1 MAADKGLSPRDF
13 GVKYFDSRKK
23 TRGNR
28 NPIRRRETS
37 DELKKARISLAQDI
51 KDGVHDGLLNRC
63 GISGQHG
70 KFGKEI
76 VAADVK
82 MSKRGGFDILKVLIH
97 SEVRVGME
105 YNGRTVLS
113 ISIENM
119 GANIKMVQMGKTVQP
134 YVHVY
139 RLNLVTT

>member
-1 MAADKGLSPRDF
+1 MANQGLSPRDF

-37 DELKKARISLAQDI
+37 DELKKARISLRQDI
-51 KDGVHDGLLNRC
+51 KDGVHDGLMNRC
-63 GISGQHG
+63 GISNQYG

-76 VAADVK
+76 FAADVR
-82 MSKRGGFDILKVLIH
+82 MSKRGGFDTLKVLIH
-97 SEVRVGME
+97 NEVRVGME
-105 YNGRTVLS
+105 YKGRTVLS
-113 ISIENM
+113 IRSANM
-119 GANIKMVQMGKTVQP
+119 GANIKMVQMGAYVQP

-139 RLNLVTT
+139 HLNLVTI